1 MIIDVQ
7 QGNTPGN
14 RKRDAK
20 NPLDKNNNKDKKR
33 KSVVGSYLLN
43 SEDQKMIYCMNKIIP
58 LEDQEKIAKLQH
70 KKSMFT
76 INTNPLRAINLQRTE
91 SIF

>member
-20 NPLDKNNNKDKKR
+20 IDNKNKEKKR